1 MLRKENKEMNNVT
14 VKVGQCEKLSTYISR
29 FNPDGDRWCS
39 VYISSSQ
46 GDTILRFES
55 HASSLHLLDEL
66 RGRLEE
72 ASRYLRGGK

>member
-1 MLRKENKEMNNVT
+1 MNDVT
-14 VKVGQCEKLSTYISR
+14 VRAGLNELLETHISY
-29 FNPDGDRWCS
+29 FDPDGDRWCS
-39 VYISSSQ
+39 VYINSSQ

-55 HASSLHLLDEL
+55 HATSLHLLDEL